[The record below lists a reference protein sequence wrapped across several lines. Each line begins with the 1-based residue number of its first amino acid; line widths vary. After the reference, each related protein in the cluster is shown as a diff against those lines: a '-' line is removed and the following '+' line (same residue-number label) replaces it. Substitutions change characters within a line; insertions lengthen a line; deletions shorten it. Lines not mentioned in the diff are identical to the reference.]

1 MNVSMIGLDIA
12 KSVFQVHGIDAAG
25 KVVVRRKLGR
35 GQMKTYFSKLS
46 PCVVA
51 LEACGTAHHWARELQ
66 ALGHEARLV
75 PPSYAKAYVKRG
87 KNDAVDAEAIC
98 EAASRPSMRFVP
110 VKSADRQAALT
121 PHRTRE
127 MLVKQR
133 TMLVNTL
140 RSQMAEFGVIAPK
153 GGEGLKALLAVLH
166 DPQDTRL
173 PELARQVLIE
183 LAGAIEALTP
193 RIQRIEKEIRAMAR
207 DNPLARLL
215 MTIPN
220 IGPITATAV
229 VASVADPA
237 AFRNGRH
244 FSAWL
249 GIVARQHSTAGT
261 PRLGRISKMGDRYLR
276 KLLVLGAT
284 SRLRRAETGDTPL
297 DAWVR
302 KLLEQNKSKRLVTL
316 ALANKTARILWAV
329 MRSGEPYRPE
339 RAAA

>member
-1 MNVSMIGLDIA
+1 MNISMIGLDIA
-12 KSVFQVHGIDAAG
+12 KSAFQVHGVDG
-25 KVVVRRKLGR
+25 SGREVLRRKLRR
-35 GQMKTYFSKLS
+35 GQMKTFFSKLA
-46 PCVVA
+46 PCVVG
-51 LEACGTAHHWARELQ
+51 LEACGTAHYWARELQ
-66 ALGHEARLV
+66 ALGHEVRLV
-75 PPSYAKAYVKRG
+75 PPSYVKAYVKRG
-87 KNDAVDAEAIC
+87 KNDAVDAAAIC
-98 EAASRPSMRFVP
+98 EAASRPSMHFVP
-110 VKSADRQAALT
+110 VKSVEQQAALT

-133 TMLVNTL
+133 TMLINTL
-140 RSQMAEFGVIAPK
+140 RSQMAEFGIVAVK

-166 DPQDTRL
+166 DPEEARL
-173 PELARQVLIE
+173 PELARQVLRE
-183 LAGAIEALTP
+183 LAGAIEALAP
-193 RIQRIEKEIRAMAR
+193 RLQRIEKTIRATAR

-215 MTIPN
+215 MTVPN
-220 IGPITATAV
+220 VGPITATAV

-249 GIVARQHSTAGT
+249 GMVAKQHSTAGK

-284 SRLRRAETGDTPL
+284 SRLRRAKTGGTPL
-297 DAWVR
+297 DAWVC

-329 MRSGEPYRPE
+329 MSSGQPYQPE